1 MLFNSIEFAFF
12 LPIVFLL
19 YWFLTPSGAN
29 GPRYSLFHYW
39 HVSEQTALRIQNAF
53 VLVASYIFYGW
64 WDWRF
69 LLLIAFTSFC
79 SWGSGLLIGKSVSS
93 VQSVDGH
100 KKAKLW
106 MVANIVLNLGILAV
120 FKYYDFFVSEFGQ
133 LFGISTDSLLLKI
146 ILPVGISFYT
156 FQALSYSIDVYRQKI
171 EPTKDIIAFFAFIAF
186 FPQLVAGPIE
196 RATNLLPQFL
206 QKRTFSYDQAT
217 DGMRQILWGLFKK
230 IVVADNCATYVDQVW
245 ATYDTQT
252 GSTLLLAAVLFTFQI
267 YGDFSGYSDIAIG
280 TAKLFGVKL
289 MRNFNNPYFS
299 RDIAEFWRRWHISL
313 TTWFRDYVYIPLGG
327 SRPEVP
333 AHIQHPDRYKKW
345 IIVRNTF
352 VIFLLSGFWHGAN
365 WTFIAWGAYHAL
377 LFLPLILLGKNRKYT
392 NQVAEGR
399 MFPTWKESGQMLVTF
414 MLVVLGWI
422 IFRAETT
429 IQVWEYICGMMQ
441 WGTLRAS
448 YRFFL
453 FDENLVYPANIFI
466 ILLLVVEWFRRNK
479 QHCLEMNIPQWY
491 IRDAIYIT
499 LISILIFYGGSSQS
513 FIYFQF

>member
-1 MLFNSIEFAFF
+1 MANGLIVCTTNYYYYQSMLFNSIEFALF
-12 LPIVFLL
+12 LPLVFLI
-19 YWFLTPSGAN
+19 YWAIGYAHINDNLK
-29 GPRYSLFHYW
+29 
-39 HVSEQTALRIQNAF
+39 LRLQNAF
-53 VLVASYIFYGW
+53 VLIASYVFYGW

-79 SWGSGLLIGKSVSS
+79 SWGSGLLIA
-93 VQSVDGH
+93 
-100 KKAKLW
+100 KAHTSKAAKAW
-106 MVANIVLNLGILAV
+106 TTANIVLNLGILAI

-133 LFGISTDSLLLKI
+133 LFGINIDSLLLKI

-156 FQALSYSIDVYRQKI
+156 FQALSYSIDVYRKKI
-171 EPTKDIIAFFAFIAF
+171 EATKDIIAFFAFISF

-196 RATNLLPQFL
+196 RATNLLPQF
-206 QKRTFSYDQAT
+206 QTNRKFSYDQAV

-252 GSTLLLAAVLFTFQI
+252 GSTLLLAAILFTFQI

-280 TAKLFGVKL
+280 TAKLFGIKL

-333 AHIQHPDRYKKW
+333 ASIKNPERYKKW

-352 VIFLLSGFWHGAN
+352 VIFLVSGIWHGAN
-365 WTFIAWGAYHAL
+365 WTFLAWGAFHAL

-399 MFPTWKESGQMLVTF
+399 ILPTWREAVQMLLTF
-414 MLVVLGWI
+414 AFVVLGWI
-422 IFRAETT
+422 IFRAPS
-429 IQVWEYICGMMQ
+429 ISAALEYFCMIGDMSIFTMPMIIS
-441 WGTLRAS
+441 GLKRTL
-448 YRFFL
+448 FFISVML
-453 FDENLVYPANIFI
+453 I
-466 ILLLVVEWFRRNK
+466 VEWFSRNSE
-479 QHCLEMNIPQWY
+479 HGFTLSGFPNWS
-491 IRDAIYIT
+491 RFVAIYV
-499 LISILIFYGGSSQS
+499 LILCILEFAGNSQS